1 MMARSRK
8 KPPMTA
14 DRVENALDILARIM
28 AGARKDE
35 ALLYVP
41 MWKFLEAELEKL
53 RDAEDVVAMAINR
66 VKNRVHA
73 I

>member
-35 ALLYVP
+35 AILGVP
-41 MWKFLEAELEKL
+41 LWQRLEAELERL
-53 RDAEDVVAMAINR
+53 RDAEDVVAKAINR
-66 VKNRVHA
+66 VKAREVA
-73 I
+73 L